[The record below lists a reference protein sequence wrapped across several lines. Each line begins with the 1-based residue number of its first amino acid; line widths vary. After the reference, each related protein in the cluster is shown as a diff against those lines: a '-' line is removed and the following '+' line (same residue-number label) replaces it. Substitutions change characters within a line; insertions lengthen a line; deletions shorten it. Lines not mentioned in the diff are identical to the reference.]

1 MIVCLYDMSWVLHQS
16 CFVCVWHI
24 MVLYQLCSCL
34 CVTCHVMLCYMC
46 LVNCV
51 MVIISH
57 KCYKNKTDCRGLEVH
72 TASWQWTLLSDF
84 KYFCC
89 FAVSNLTNYHLII
102 IYKSNKVIYR
112 HIWTTNINNIVYII
126 PPPLVNVPY
135 RVLQSWHGMP
145 YYTRAVTREKKWN
158 TSNLR
163 IPIWSPIIDITESDN
178 D

>member
-1 MIVCLYDMSWVLHQS
+1 MIVIHFIAIFVFTEWLCVCMTCHGFCTNHVLFVCDISWFCTNCVL
-16 CFVCVWHI
+16 VCVW
-24 MVLYQLCSCL
+24 
-34 CVTCHVMLCYMC
+34 HVMLCYMC

-112 HIWTTNINNIVYII
+112 HIWTTNINNIVY
-126 PPPLVNVPY
+126 
-135 RVLQSWHGMP
+135 
-145 YYTRAVTREKKWN
+145 YT
-158 TSNLR
+158 
-163 IPIWSPIIDITESDN
+163 
-178 D
+178 